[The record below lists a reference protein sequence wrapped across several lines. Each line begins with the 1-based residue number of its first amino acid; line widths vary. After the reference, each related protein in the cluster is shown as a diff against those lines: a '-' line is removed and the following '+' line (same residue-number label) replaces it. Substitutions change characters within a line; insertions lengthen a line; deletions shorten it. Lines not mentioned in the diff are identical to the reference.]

1 MSTLGERLK
10 FLRSMKQKTQAEIG
24 HVINVSK
31 STISSYEHDKVIPS
45 TQNLVRL
52 AKYFDVNVN
61 YIIGDG
67 KRMFDHGKSYAVNT
81 DKNSIQTADI

>member
-10 FLRSMKQKTQAEIG
+10 FLRSMKQKTQTEIG
-24 HVINVSK
+24 NVINVSK

-52 AKYFDVNVN
+52 AKYFGVNVS

-67 KRMFDHGKSYAVNT
+67 KRLFDPGESYAVST
-81 DKNSIQTADI
+81 DKHSVRTADI

>member
-10 FLRSMKQKTQAEIG
+10 FLRSMKQKTQTEIG

-52 AKYFDVNVN
+52 AKYFDVNVS
-61 YIIGDG
+61 YIIGDE
-67 KRMFDHGKSYAVNT
+67 KECLTTVKVT
-81 DKNSIQTADI
+81 L